1 LSAKRLVLILL
12 GVVLFLLISG
22 VLARFLS
29 TENVERDADE
39 ALIQAEASGNPE
51 RVMSLLPGCRQSSS
65 CTSLAR
71 ANASKLRRPG
81 AVKILTLTSPTAY
94 SLTGAQ
100 GKTRLAW
107 TVIGDLPVVQCVQV
121 KRSGNFLTGISV
133 NLLAISAPINNEAD
147 C

>member
-1 LSAKRLVLILL
+1 
-12 GVVLFLLISG
+12 VVLFLLISG

-39 ALIQAEASGNPE
+39 ALVQAEASGNPT
-51 RVMSLLPGCRQSSS
+51 RVMSLLPDCRQNPS
-65 CTSLAR
+65 CSATAR
-71 ANASKLRRPG
+71 ANASQLHRPG

-121 KRSGNFLTGISV
+121 KRTGNFLTGISV
-133 NLLAISAPINNEAD
+133 RLLAISPPINNEAD

>member
-1 LSAKRLVLILL
+1 VLIVL
-12 GVVLFLLISG
+12 GVVLFLMISG

-51 RVMSLLPGCRQSSS
+51 RVIDLLPNCRQSPA
-65 CTSLAR
+65 CTSTAQ
-71 ANASKLRRPG
+71 ANASKLRRSG

-94 SLTGAQ
+94 SFTAAQ

-121 KRSGNFLTGISV
+121 KRTGNFLTGISV
-133 NLLAISAPINNEAD
+133 TLLGISAPIDNEAD

>member
-1 LSAKRLVLILL
+1 
-12 GVVLFLLISG
+12 VLFLLISG

-39 ALIQAEASGNPE
+39 ALIQAEAAGSPQ
-51 RVMSLLPGCRQSSS
+51 RVIDQLAGCQASPS
-65 CTSLAR
+65 CTATAH

-81 AVKILTLTSPTAY
+81 AVKILTLTSETSYA
-94 SLTGAQ
+94 LTGAE

-107 TVIGDLPVVQCVQV
+107 TVIGDLPVVQCVEV

-133 NLLAISAPINNEAD
+133 TLLEISAPINNEAD

>member
-1 LSAKRLVLILL
+1 
-12 GVVLFLLISG
+12 VVLFLLISG

-39 ALIQAEASGNPE
+39 ALVQAEASGNPE
-51 RVMSLLPGCRQSSS
+51 RVMALLPDCRQNPS
-65 CTSLAR
+65 CSATAR

-121 KRSGNFLTGISV
+121 KRTGNFLTGISV
-133 NLLAISAPINNEAD
+133 RLLAISAPINNEAD

>member
-1 LSAKRLVLILL
+1 VIAA
-12 GVVLFLLISG
+12 VLFLLISG

-39 ALIQAEASGNPE
+39 ALVQAETSGNPQ
-51 RVMSLLPGCRQSSS
+51 RVVAQLSGCAQSSA
-65 CTSLAR
+65 CVTLAR
-71 ANASKLRRPG
+71 ANAEKLHRPG

-94 SLTGAQ
+94 TLSGAE

-107 TVIGDLPVVQCVQV
+107 TVIGDLPIVQCVQV
-121 KRSGNFLTGISV
+121 KRTGNFLTGISV
-133 NLLAISAPINNEAD
+133 SLLSISAPINNEAD